1 MKVLFFYT
9 FALFFFTTLRLFAS
23 EKTAKHPFPPGSLVQ
38 IFNKE
43 NHETLGN
50 LNGALG
56 VVQEFNE
63 DSKEYILVYTAGL
76 PFSAKHEDL
85 QLLGDMLTPDPEK
98 VFDVT
103 ISYFEFLLEQYK
115 DSIQAK
121 RYNRSSPPIK
131 RDAPVTVY
139 YIPTVPSSRLVNGFH
154 PQIEG
159 MNNLLVRSYE
169 KAYRRQDTVDPI
181 NYESFFSQISAYH
194 HLKNILDQEKK
205 TAFFSGYFYYDD
217 KKPEEFS
224 LSLEA
229 HEKAQ
234 EREAFL
240 LDNAQTLSLCKKTQ
254 KEDDLRNLLR
264 DPKYFDLAQGLLD
277 PYLGGFTHLF
287 RHDGYDLS
295 TFQKTTPML
304 EINLLKLSLLMEHI
318 IAPILH
324 PSFIEG
330 DSMVSKET
338 SQQLF
343 LKFLQKIKTGPWP
356 EALKERAQ
364 DLGDVSQSLDEEMIK
379 DFVKKAC
386 KDIILF
392 FYEQTMLTTFSN
404 INNYVAEN
412 PQVENIV
419 LSFGILQDFEAAAQD
434 EEFGLAF
441 PYVGK
446 YLPTMDEST
455 LEEKTNVWLAI
466 CSPSSTY
473 NASLRSLLD
482 SLTRD
487 FFIKRES
494 GDKDESKTSIPPE
507 EPVEL

>member
-1 MKVLFFYT
+1 MKPLFFYT

-23 EKTAKHPFPPGSLVQ
+23 EKPPEHRIPRGSLVQ

-43 NHETLGN
+43 KPETLGN

-63 DSKEYILVYTAGL
+63 GSKEYILLYTAGL

-85 QLLGDMLTPDPEK
+85 QLLGDMFTPDPEK
-98 VFDVT
+98 VFDET

-115 DSIQAK
+115 ASIQAK
-121 RYNRSSPPIK
+121 RYDRSSPPIK

-169 KAYRRQDTVDPI
+169 KGYRRQDTVDPI
-181 NYESFFSQISAYH
+181 NYASFFSQISAYH

-217 KKPEEFS
+217 KKPEE
-224 LSLEA
+224 
-229 HEKAQ
+229 
-234 EREAFL
+234 REAFL
-240 LDNAQTLSLCKKTQ
+240 LDNAHTLSLCKKTQ

-330 DSMVSKET
+330 NSMVSKET

-419 LSFGILQDFEAAAQD
+419 LSSGILQDFEAAAQD

-455 LEEKTNVWLAI
+455 LEEKTKVWLAI

-482 SLTRD
+482 SLTPD

-494 GDKDESKTSIPPE
+494 GDKDESKASIPPG